1 MSTVTQAS
9 APSTIT
15 ERLRPLLPLKHQGH
29 TSIFTSI
36 GQSVLS
42 ALEALF
48 SSKLRSFL
56 TMLGI
61 IIGVG
66 AVIVVI
72 AIGQGAKAN
81 VAAQLSRLGT
91 NMVTIQPG
99 SANFGGVQTGIGG
112 RPTLT
117 DKNVQAIAQQ
127 VPDIVAL
134 SPVVTG
140 QAQVVFNGQNWNTRV
155 QGVYPDYQTIQD
167 YQTASGSFF
176 TQADETNNVPV
187 ADLGQTVVQNLFP
200 NTNPI
205 GQRIRIRNVIFQ
217 VIGVLAP
224 KGNNGFFNQD
234 DIILIPYSTAQL
246 RLFGTSNVN
255 QIQVQVDKSSNIQP
269 VINDITAVLRR
280 AHHLPS
286 WEANDFTVRNLQ
298 QILNT
303 AQSATS
309 TITTLLAAVAAI
321 SLLVGGIGIMNIM
334 LVSVTER
341 TREIGIRMAVGARSR
356 DVLLQFLVEAVTL
369 SVVGGI
375 VGIFFGFVVAIGISH
390 FAKWTTM
397 IAPASVLLAFSFAAL
412 VGIFFGFYPA
422 RTASRLDPIEALRHE

>member
-1 MSTVTQAS
+1 
-9 APSTIT
+9 
-15 ERLRPLLPLKHQGH
+15 
-29 TSIFTSI
+29 
-36 GQSVLS
+36 
-42 ALEALF
+42 
-48 SSKLRSFL
+48 
-56 TMLGI
+56 MLGI

-99 SANFGGVQTGIGG
+99 SADIGGVQTGLGG

-117 DKNVQAIAQQ
+117 DKDVQAIAQQ

-167 YQTASGSFF
+167 YQVASGAFF
-176 TQADETNNVPV
+176 TQTDETNNVPV

-255 QIQVQVDKSSNIQP
+255 QIQVQVDKASNIQP
-269 VINDITAVLRR
+269 VINDITAVLRQT
-280 AHHLPS
+280 HHLAS
-286 WEANDFTVRNLQ
+286 WQANDFTVRNLQ

-303 AQSATS
+303 AQSATN
-309 TITTLLAAVAAI
+309 TITTLLTAVAAV

-369 SVVGGI
+369 SIVGGI
-375 VGIFFGFVVAIGISH
+375 VGIFFGFAVSIGVSH
-390 FAKWTTM
+390 FAKWTTV
-397 IAPASVLLAFSFAAL
+397 IAPASVALAFSFAAL

-422 RTASRLDPIEALRHE
+422 RTAARLDPIEALRHE